1 MNWPAIIVVAL
12 LLIALVLFLI
22 LKNIRDEKEFEQQ
35 INQDYHKSKGA
46 EGEADEDAITH

>member
-22 LKNIRDEKEFEQQ
+22 MKNIRDEKKFEQQ
-35 INQDYHKSKGA
+35 INQDYHKTKDA
-46 EGEADEDAITH
+46 EREADGDAITH